1 MVDLQIFTCWKSF
14 SLGKKKKKRCCGK
27 KRCYENVNCQERK
40 QGKGEREKLRRD
52 ISQESF

>member
-14 SLGKKKKKRCCGK
+14 SLGKKKKRCCEK